1 MIKILLIVVIVY
13 FYFRFV
19 LMRPAI
25 DDKKQTYQQPFNYQN
40 QTNSQAEPEQA
51 PQDGEYLDYEEVD

>member
-1 MIKILLIVVIVY
+1 MVKILLIVVIVY

-25 DDKKQTYQQPFNYQN
+25 NDKKQTYQQPFNHQN
-40 QTNSQAEPEQA
+40 QAKPKAEPEPT